1 MAKDI
6 KVQLPRTAV
15 REIADPTQ
23 SLSSLGTGAFDTNPM
38 SFEEAGKQ
46 DMGAAFLA
54 QQYGLAS
61 DPRMAGKN
69 RGAELFKGGTT
80 MAYGK

>member
-1 MAKDI
+1 
-6 KVQLPRTAV
+6 
-15 REIADPTQ
+15 
-23 SLSSLGTGAFDTNPM
+23 M